1 MRVEV
6 PDAAKPLV
14 CPKCGRRFEK
24 MQGLAQHLKLAHD
37 LKTAAEREAVMSGSN
52 GSRPDPEPDPDSPT
66 AIVRATLRGIAE
78 PLREQ
83 RASVE
88 ARLVVLDREAREL
101 RSVRTELNAVLAKI
115 DPTPTPK
122 KSPSQGGAN
131 PAVAASNAE
140 RAARQLADK
149 AEDVEAWLRAHPDE
163 IADGFTANLVAG
175 KATGEVRKG
184 LSTSSAIKVLDLLRD
199 RNVVRADRVT
209 RGGGMSYKLVE
220 AEVPS

>member
-52 GSRPDPEPDPDSPT
+52 GSHPDPEPDPASPS
-66 AIVRATLRGIAE
+66 AAVRAALRGIAE

-88 ARLVVLDREAREL
+88 ARLVVLDQEAREL

-115 DPTPTPK
+115 DPTPTK
-122 KSPSQGGAN
+122 TSPLQGRAN
-131 PAVAASNAE
+131 PGVAQGNAA

-149 AEDVEAWLRAHPDE
+149 AEDVEAWLRAHPD
-163 IADGFTANLVAG
+163 
-175 KATGEVRKG
+175 
-184 LSTSSAIKVLDLLRD
+184 
-199 RNVVRADRVT
+199 
-209 RGGGMSYKLVE
+209 
-220 AEVPS
+220 